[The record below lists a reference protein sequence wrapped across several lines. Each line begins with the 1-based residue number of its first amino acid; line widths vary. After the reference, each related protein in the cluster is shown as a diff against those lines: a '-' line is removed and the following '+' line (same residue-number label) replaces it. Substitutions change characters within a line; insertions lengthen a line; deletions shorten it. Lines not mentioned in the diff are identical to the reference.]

1 MFEPRRGKDLWASLL
16 SKTSSYL
23 PFFFFNALFFFMPLK
38 NKMLF
43 YLHVDL
49 VFVVFRDAFVV
60 LQLGSI
66 FSGVI

>member
-1 MFEPRRGKDLWASLL
+1 
-16 SKTSSYL
+16 
-23 PFFFFNALFFFMPLK
+23 MPLK